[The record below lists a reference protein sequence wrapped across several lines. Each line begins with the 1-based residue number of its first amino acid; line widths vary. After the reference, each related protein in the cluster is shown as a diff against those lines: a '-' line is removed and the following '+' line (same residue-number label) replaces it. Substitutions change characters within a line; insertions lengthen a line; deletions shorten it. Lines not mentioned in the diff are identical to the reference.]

1 MIGVCSVHNGARLF
15 WKAVGTCFLVNEML
29 KPSSISCKVNM
40 ACQTASEGVR
50 RAQPKSNIGKG
61 THRQVSL
68 TCQMLDFI
76 LNNYNDMTK
85 YMVTLFA
92 KCRVLFKRIRMG
104 TMKQSY
110 LKGYHVRVRSTW
122 VKVVV
127 YRHRQEIMYMK
138 HVKEIQVL
146 VLWLFDVW
154 WGEKQTLDASQ
165 ESDLYGW
172 YNSMLKNPNLKMWR
186 GPEWT
191 FVQTRCTDGQ
201 WAHEKMLDHQR
212 NVNQKNNEASPYTG
226 QNGYH
231 QNGHKWEVL
240 VRM

>member
-29 KPSSISCKVNM
+29 KPSSISCKMNM

-50 RAQPKSNIGKG
+50 RAQQKSNIGKG

-127 YRHRQEIMYMK
+127 YRHRTGDNVYETCKRNTGISIVTLWCVVRRKADPGCIPGIWLIRLIQLN
-138 HVKEIQVL
+138 VK
-146 VLWLFDVW
+146 
-154 WGEKQTLDASQ
+154 K
-165 ESDLYGW
+165 
-172 YNSMLKNPNLKMWR
+172 P
-186 GPEWT
+186 
-191 FVQTRCTDGQ
+191 
-201 WAHEKMLDHQR
+201 
-212 NVNQKNNEASPYTG
+212 
-226 QNGYH
+226 
-231 QNGHKWEVL
+231 
-240 VRM
+240 

>member
-15 WKAVGTCFLVNEML
+15 WKAVGTCFTVNEML
-29 KPSSISCKVNM
+29 KPSSVRCKMNM

-50 RAQPKSNIGKG
+50 RAQQKSNFGKR

-68 TCQMLDFI
+68 TRQMLDFI
-76 LNNYNDMTK
+76 LNNYKDMTKYMVK

-110 LKGYHVRVRSTW
+110 LNGYHVRVRSNW

-138 HVKEIQVL
+138 HVKEIQVS

-154 WGEKQTLDASQ
+154 WGEKRTLDASQ
-165 ESDLYGW
+165 ESGLYGW
-172 YNSMLKNPNLKMWR
+172 YNSMLKK
-186 GPEWT
+186 
-191 FVQTRCTDGQ
+191 
-201 WAHEKMLDHQR
+201 
-212 NVNQKNNEASPYTG
+212 KNKKKP
-226 QNGYH
+226 
-231 QNGHKWEVL
+231 
-240 VRM
+240 